1 MDSLDNKV
9 GLVMVFLSWMP
20 SPLKK
25 SIYRLLG
32 AKIGKHVSLGIGS
45 VIVARSFKNVS
56 IGDYSTVDSFCMII
70 CDHIKLGEDAH
81 IGPFVWVYGG
91 SMLWMIPRECTFSMG
106 SVTYIGARSVINVTE
121 DVSIGDYTG
130 IGAGVTI
137 YTHGFQAS
145 YIDGEPRKEAPVKI
159 GKHVWVQPKSI
170 VLPGVTIGDGSIIAS
185 GSVVTKDIPANIFA
199 TGCPCAPKSDV
210 SLLKKGNSI
219 DEREERTLKVIADYF
234 ASLKFFKKDKMEIKE
249 AEKNCWELS
258 LKRYFG
264 LGSKKYLICYLRK
277 TDEAAVEKISRS
289 KERIILISL
298 QEIAENLE
306 KVLNKN
312 DILWIDLQRKQIIH
326 KEGLPPMFYPF
337 LKDYYG
343 VGLLCSEGK

>member
-1 MDSLDNKV
+1 M
-9 GLVMVFLSWMP
+9 
-20 SPLKK
+20 
-25 SIYRLLG
+25 
-32 AKIGKHVSLGIGS
+32 
-45 VIVARSFKNVS
+45 
-56 IGDYSTVDSFCMII
+56 
-70 CDHIKLGEDAH
+70 
-81 IGPFVWVYGG
+81 
-91 SMLWMIPRECTFSMG
+91 
-106 SVTYIGARSVINVTE
+106 
-121 DVSIGDYTG
+121 
-130 IGAGVTI
+130 
-137 YTHGFQAS
+137 Q
-145 YIDGEPRKEAPVKI
+145 
-159 GKHVWVQPKSI
+159 
-170 VLPGVTIGDGSIIAS
+170 
-185 GSVVTKDIPANIFA
+185 
-199 TGCPCAPKSDV
+199 
-210 SLLKKGNSI
+210 
-219 DEREERTLKVIADYF
+219 
-234 ASLKFFKKDKMEIKE
+234 IKE

-312 DILWIDLQRKQIIH
+312 DILWIDLQRKRIIH